1 MFILTSIVSFLKDK
15 SFRSL
20 LLTACSFIGLDSLYF
35 SLITLTI
42 IGNGGFSPQTDLGK
56 IFNLLYAVIGV
67 ALIPNFFSSP
77 MPQTLKNN
85 KTPYIWSQ

>member
-1 MFILTSIVSFLKDK
+1 MFMLTSIVSFLKDK

-20 LLTACSFIGLDSLYF
+20 LLTANSFIWLDSLYF
-35 SLITLTI
+35 SSIILTI

-56 IFNLLYAVIGV
+56 IFNLLYVAIRV
-67 ALIPNFFSSP
+67 ALIPNFFDSP

-85 KTPYIWSQ
+85 KTPYI